1 MTEVLGAL
9 ATLNGLAREGRV
21 GKKGLPQN
29 PLQFVATGRI
39 YTKHG
44 VYDAAVPVPI
54 QKGLAAILGR
64 VAEALGYRG
73 VYDRYLP

>member
-1 MTEVLGAL
+1 MDWLAKGAL
-9 ATLNGLAREGRV
+9 
-21 GKKGLPQN
+21 GKGGLPKN

-44 VYDAAVPVPI
+44 IYDAAVPIPI
-54 QKGLAAILGR
+54 QKGLAATLGPL
-64 VAEALGYRG
+64 VEALGYRG